1 MVLEKYTA
9 TDYKRYGKRFVG
21 NVLSTV
27 NHKFDFIFLR
37 RYAPVCMKN
46 LLLPALAGLLL
57 LPFARAQSTPETPP
71 GGFKITGH
79 IQGLKDTTCVLAHYF
94 GSTQYIPKDT
104 ARVDGAG
111 NIVFEGKKSL
121 PQGLFILV
129 TPKNRY
135 IEFLITDDQQFSFDT
150 DTASVIKAMKV
161 AGSKENELFY
171 AYQQE
176 LSKLSEEAQAIS
188 MQKKLR
194 NDAASS
200 ALMNKQ
206 MNDLQKQAN
215 EYRKQFFSDNSGT
228 FAVKLIKAS
237 GEPEV
242 PTAPKAANGRPDSIW
257 VFNYF
262 KNHFWDDFDFSDERF
277 VRTPLLQR
285 KIERYIKE
293 LTVQVPDSLIK
304 DADLVVNKALA
315 GKNTEVKYYTIYYI
329 TSQYEQPKVMG
340 TEGLFVHMFEK
351 YYATGIMTVSDSS
364 TLKAIGERVAAIKPN
379 LVGKTM
385 VFPTVSDTL
394 RRPINFQNI
403 KADYT
408 VVFFYSPTCGHC
420 RDSAPK
426 LKKLIDTYK
435 GKGVEVVA
443 IAIDQSPEEWKK
455 FIKEFKLGNA
465 INGYDFTFRNN
476 YRAKYDV
483 FTTPTVN
490 VLDKNKKILAHKLP
504 AEQIE
509 DFILFQKRQQ
519 ADKKAETAPKNA
531 KASVKK

>member
-1 MVLEKYTA
+1 MK
-9 TDYKRYGKRFVG
+9 
-21 NVLSTV
+21 
-27 NHKFDFIFLR
+27 IFLL
-37 RYAPVCMKN
+37 A
-46 LLLPALAGLLL
+46 LLAGFLSLSVL
-57 LPFARAQSTPETPP
+57 QAQPSTPAPSD
-71 GGFKITGH
+71 GFKIMGH
-79 IQGLKDTTCVLAHYF
+79 IAGLKDTTCVLAHYF

-111 NIVFEGKKSL
+111 NMVFEGKKSL
-121 PQGLFILV
+121 PQGLFLVVVPKKGYMQLLV
-129 TPKNRY
+129 T
-135 IEFLITDDQQFSFDT
+135 EDQQFSFDT
-150 DTASVIKAMKV
+150 DTASLVNAMKIS
-161 AGSKENELFY
+161 GSKENELFY
-171 AYQQE
+171 AYQQ
-176 LSKLSEEAQAIS
+176 KLGKFSEEAQVIN
-188 MQKKLR
+188 MQKKTR
-194 NDAASS
+194 SDAASS
-200 ALMNKQ
+200 AMLNKQ
-206 MNDLQKQAN
+206 LSDLQKQAN
-215 EYRKQFFSDNSGT
+215 DYRAQFLTDNPTT
-228 FAVKLIKAS
+228 FAAKLFKATA
-237 GEPEV
+237 EPEV
-242 PTAPKAANGRPDSIW
+242 PPAPKAANGRPDSIW
-257 VFNYF
+257 IFNYY
-262 KNHFWDDFDFSDERF
+262 KDHFWDDFDFSDERF
-277 VRTPLLQR
+277 VRTPFLQS

-304 DADLVVNKALA
+304 EADFMVNKAIA
-315 GKNTEVKYYTIYYI
+315 GKNTDIKYYTIYYI

-351 YYATGIMTVSDSS
+351 YYKTGIMTVSDSS

-385 VFPTVSDTL
+385 VSPIVSDTL
-394 RRPINFQNI
+394 RRPINLSAI

-420 RDSAPK
+420 RESAPK

-435 GKGVEVVA
+435 GKGVEVLA

-465 INGYDFTFRNN
+465 INGYDYAHKNDFRNQF
-476 YRAKYDV
+476 DV

-519 ADKKAETAPKNA
+519 GDKKTDAAPKSA